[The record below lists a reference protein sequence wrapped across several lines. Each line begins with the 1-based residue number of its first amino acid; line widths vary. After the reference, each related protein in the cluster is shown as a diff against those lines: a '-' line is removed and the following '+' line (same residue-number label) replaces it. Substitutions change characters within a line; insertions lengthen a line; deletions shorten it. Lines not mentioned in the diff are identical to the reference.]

1 MDNLT
6 HGLLGLAVGS
16 LGWPDRDDAKTRTG
30 RATVWASVIAAEL
43 PDLDVFYG
51 RGNPL
56 AEFQYHR
63 GITHSFLLAPVVAA
77 VAAALTKLV
86 FRKGRLGPL
95 YLFSLASV
103 LFAHL
108 VADLWTGWGTMALMP
123 FSPARLGLDWAS
135 VVDPLLTLPLVVAAL
150 LISVRPGGPER
161 RRRLMAAAL
170 AVVFAYVGGRGL
182 VHANLV
188 RQVAAR
194 YPQASRLQVWPGL
207 NPVGSWGY
215 AAVLGDSYAT
225 GTVGPVQGVREVG
238 MVPTPDR
245 SNPAVAAAL
254 NTASLQPLFRFTAF
268 PVVAA
273 ARMQGAGGGG
283 TDLAVKDLT
292 VTDLKYG
299 YFAYRIRVDA
309 TGRASVVGGGES
321 FRSGRRPAGS

>member
-16 LGWPDRDDAKTRTG
+16 LRRPDGDALVTRTG
-30 RATVWASVIAAEL
+30 PATVWSSVIAAEL
-43 PDLDVFYG
+43 PDLDIFYG

-77 VAAALTKLV
+77 VATALTKLV
-86 FRKGRLGPL
+86 FRKARLGPV

-103 LFAHL
+103 LFAH
-108 VADLWTGWGTMALMP
+108 VAADLWTGWGTMALMP

-135 VVDPLLTLPLVVAAL
+135 VVDPLLTLPLVAAAL
-150 LISVRPGGPER
+150 LVSFRPGGPER
-161 RRRLMAAAL
+161 RRRVMALAL
-170 AVVFAYVGGRGL
+170 AVVVAYVSGRGL

-215 AAVLGDSYAT
+215 AAVVGDSYAT
-225 GTVGPVQGVREVG
+225 GTVGPVQGVREAG
-238 MVPTPDR
+238 LVPTPDH
-245 SNPAVAAAL
+245 SKPAVAAAL
-254 NTASLQPLFRFTAF
+254 GTASLQPLFRFTAF
-268 PVVAA
+268 PVVTA
-273 ARMQGAGGGG
+273 ARVQGAGGGG
-283 TDLAVKDLT
+283 TDLT

-309 TGRASVVGGGES
+309 AGRAHVVGGGES